1 MAGFPA
7 VYFGRIYPMML
18 VQMWLATAV
27 SQAWSAWSKTLVQAY
42 TALWAAGL
50 IFYAFSGTQAALGTV
65 SPALRWMADINYW
78 RWCLQFVVSV
88 GLSRVLPGKL
98 NSDDFS
104 SFIVLRSGK
113 SCATTS

>member
-1 MAGFPA
+1 
-7 VYFGRIYPMML
+7 MML
-18 VQMWLATAV
+18 IQMWLATAV

-78 RWCLQFVVSV
+78 RWCLQFVVS
-88 GLSRVLPGKL
+88 
-98 NSDDFS
+98 
-104 SFIVLRSGK
+104 IRSG
-113 SCATTS
+113 SEI

>member
-1 MAGFPA
+1 MLIDSFLTQAGFETR
-7 VYFGRIYPMML
+7 YFGPIYPMML
-18 VQMWLATAV
+18 IQMWLATAV

-78 RWCLQFVVSV
+78 RWCLQYVVGVADFVVERE
-88 GLSRVLPGKL
+88 SRNGALT
-98 NSDDFS
+98 D
-104 SFIVLRSGK
+104 
-113 SCATTS
+113 